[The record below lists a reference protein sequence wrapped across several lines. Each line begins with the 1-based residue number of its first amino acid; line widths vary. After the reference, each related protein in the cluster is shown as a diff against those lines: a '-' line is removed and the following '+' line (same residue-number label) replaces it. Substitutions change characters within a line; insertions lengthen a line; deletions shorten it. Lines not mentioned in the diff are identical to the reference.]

1 MKSKKSGVRA
11 HEIQEKRGCRRGK
24 TRKTGLERRK
34 SKKIR
39 LEQRKIK
46 KSWARVE
53 ENQEKQG

>member
-11 HEIQEKRGCRRGK
+11 DENQEKRGCSGGK
-24 TRKTGLERRK
+24 PRKTGLERRK
-34 SKKIR
+34 TKKIR

-53 ENQEKQG
+53 ENQEKQ